1 MEYYLINIICNF
13 FLLLVIRQFL
23 GDFLQFETDNRIKR
37 AVLSVCWL
45 VGTFA
50 VNELLH
56 VPVVNLLTNVLL
68 MLLIS
73 SAYEGKLIKKLAV
86 CMIIAVLGAACDML
100 AYVLT
105 IPFLGESD
113 YFYSMA
119 LTVVFLLVIE
129 RVLRIAIRRG
139 KSWDVVGKEMLVLSG
154 FPILAAVLLYC
165 VTAMEAGI
173 YRLIACISV
182 LGISTLSVVLYNR
195 LAINLGDRMR
205 KIYLE
210 REVEAYKHE
219 MELMRISNRKE
230 QNLRHDLRH
239 HLFEIEGLAKQG
251 EDEKIC
257 TYIDELRRTFVD
269 SKQMVHTGEYET
281 DSLINYLLDN
291 AKNHQIDVNCDI
303 KIPEDIDV
311 SRCKLNVIVGN
322 LLENAIEAAAQADE
336 KRIVLT
342 MQFSAGILFLQIKN
356 TYNGPVRVEG
366 GHVIGKK
373 SKNNHGIG
381 LRSVQ
386 DLVREQNGSLDI
398 SVTDQ
403 FFVAEGMIPVG

>member
-1 MEYYLINIICNF
+1 MEYYLINIICNI

-37 AVLSVCWL
+37 AVFSVCWL

-56 VPVVNLLTNVLL
+56 VPVANLLTNVLL

-100 AYVLT
+100 AYALT

-129 RVLRIAIRRG
+129 RVLRITIRRG

-182 LGISTLSVVLYNR
+182 LGISTLSVILYNR

-281 DSLINYLLDN
+281 DSLINYLLGN
-291 AKNHQIDVNCDI
+291 AKNHQIDVTCDI

-336 KRIVLT
+336 KRIMLT

-366 GHVIGKK
+366 GHALGKK
-373 SKNNHGIG
+373 SQNNHGIG

>member
-1 MEYYLINIICNF
+1 MEYYLINVICNF
-13 FLLLVIRQFL
+13 CLIFVIRQFM
-23 GDFLQFETDNRIKR
+23 GDFFQFDSKNRIKR
-37 AVLSVCWL
+37 AIFSLIWFL
-45 VGTFA
+45 GTIF
-50 VNELLH
+50 VNEWLH
-56 VPVVNLLTNVLL
+56 ITVVNLAVNILL
-68 MLLIS
+68 MFLIS
-73 SAYEGKLIKKLAV
+73 LAYAGGIIKKILV
-86 CMIIAVLGAACDML
+86 CLLIAVLGAACDML
-100 AYVLT
+100 AYAIT
-105 IPFLGESD
+105 TPFLNDTD
-113 YFYSMA
+113 YFYSFVF
-119 LTVVFLLVIE
+119 TVVFLLIFE
-129 RVLRIAIRRG
+129 RVFGVMIRRG
-139 KSWDVVGKEMLVLSG
+139 RNWDIVGKEMLALSG
-154 FPILAAVLLYC
+154 FPIMAAIVLYC
-165 VTAMEAGI
+165 ITGRLTGI
-173 YRLIACISV
+173 YRLVACICV
-182 LGISTLSVVLYNR
+182 VGISALSVVLYNS

-281 DSLINYLLDN
+281 DSLINYLLGN
-291 AKNHQIDVNCDI
+291 AKNHQIDVTCDI

-366 GHVIGKK
+366 GHVLGKK

>member
-13 FLLLVIRQFL
+13 FLLFVIRQFL
-23 GDFLQFETDNRIKR
+23 GDFFQFETDNRIKR
-37 AVLSVCWL
+37 AVFSVCWL

-56 VPVVNLLTNVLL
+56 MPVVNLLTNVLL

-100 AYVLT
+100 AYALT

-281 DSLINYLLDN
+281 DSLINYLLGN
-291 AKNHQIDVNCDI
+291 AKNHQIDVTCDI

-366 GHVIGKK
+366 GHVLGKK
-373 SKNNHGIG
+373 SQNNHGIG
-381 LRSVQ
+381 LRSVH

-398 SVTDQ
+398 SVTNQ
-403 FFVAEGMIPVG
+403 FFVAEGMIPVD

>member
-23 GDFLQFETDNRIKR
+23 GDFLQFETDNSIKR
-37 AVLSVCWL
+37 AVFSVCWL

-86 CMIIAVLGAACDML
+86 CMIMAVLGAACDML
-100 AYVLT
+100 AYALT

-210 REVEAYKHE
+210 REVEAYRHE

-281 DSLINYLLDN
+281 DSLINYLLGN
-291 AKNHQIDVNCDI
+291 AKNHQIDVTCDI

-366 GHVIGKK
+366 GHVLGKK
-373 SKNNHGIG
+373 SQNNHGIG

-386 DLVREQNGSLDI
+386 DLVREQNGSLEI

>member
-23 GDFLQFETDNRIKR
+23 GDFLQFETDNSIKR
-37 AVLSVCWL
+37 AVFSVCWL

-100 AYVLT
+100 AYALT

-281 DSLINYLLDN
+281 DSLINYLLGN
-291 AKNHQIDVNCDI
+291 AKNHQIDVTCDI

-366 GHVIGKK
+366 GHVLGKK
-373 SKNNHGIG
+373 SQNNHGIG

>member
-1 MEYYLINIICNF
+1 MEYYLINVICNF

-23 GDFLQFETDNRIKR
+23 GDFLQFETDKRIKR
-37 AVLSVCWL
+37 AVFSVCWL

-50 VNELLH
+50 VNELFH

-100 AYVLT
+100 AYALT

-129 RVLRIAIRRG
+129 RVLRITIRRG

-291 AKNHQIDVNCDI
+291 AKNHQIEVNCDI

-322 LLENAIEAAAQADE
+322 LLENAIDAAAKSAD
-336 KRIVLT
+336 KKILFT
-342 MQFSAGILFLQIKN
+342 MRYSGGVLFLQIKN
-356 TYNGPVRVEG
+356 SYDGIIKIDDGR
-366 GHVIGKK
+366 VIGRK
-373 SKNNHGIG
+373 STDSHGIG
-381 LRSVQ
+381 LRSVR
-386 DLVREQNGSLDI
+386 DLVNEQNGKLEI
-398 SVTDQ
+398 SVEDNY
-403 FFVAEGMIPVG
+403 FIVEGIIPIE

>member
-1 MEYYLINIICNF
+1 
-13 FLLLVIRQFL
+13 
-23 GDFLQFETDNRIKR
+23 
-37 AVLSVCWL
+37 
-45 VGTFA
+45 
-50 VNELLH
+50 
-56 VPVVNLLTNVLL
+56 
-68 MLLIS
+68 
-73 SAYEGKLIKKLAV
+73 
-86 CMIIAVLGAACDML
+86 
-100 AYVLT
+100 
-105 IPFLGESD
+105 
-113 YFYSMA
+113 
-119 LTVVFLLVIE
+119 
-129 RVLRIAIRRG
+129 
-139 KSWDVVGKEMLVLSG
+139 
-154 FPILAAVLLYC
+154 
-165 VTAMEAGI
+165 
-173 YRLIACISV
+173 
-182 LGISTLSVVLYNR
+182 
-195 LAINLGDRMR
+195 MR

-281 DSLINYLLDN
+281 DSLINYLLGN
-291 AKNHQIDVNCDI
+291 AKNHQIDVTCNI

-356 TYNGPVRVEG
+356 TYNGSVRVEG
-366 GHVIGKK
+366 GHVLGKK
-373 SKNNHGIG
+373 SQNNHGIG

>member
-23 GDFLQFETDNRIKR
+23 GDFLQFETGNRIKR
-37 AVLSVCWL
+37 AVFSVCWL

-50 VNELLH
+50 VNELFH
-56 VPVVNLLTNVLL
+56 VPVVNLFTNVLL

-73 SAYEGKLIKKLAV
+73 SVYEGKLIKKLAV

-100 AYVLT
+100 AYALT

-129 RVLRIAIRRG
+129 RVLRITIRRG

-182 LGISTLSVVLYNR
+182 LGISTLSVILYNR

-219 MELMRISNRKE
+219 MELMRISDRKE

-291 AKNHQIDVNCDI
+291 AKNHQIDVTCDI

-366 GHVIGKK
+366 GHVLGKK
-373 SKNNHGIG
+373 SQNNHGIG

>member
-1 MEYYLINIICNF
+1 MEYYLINIFCNF

-37 AVLSVCWL
+37 AVFSVCWL

-100 AYVLT
+100 AYALT

-257 TYIDELRRTFVD
+257 TYIEELRRTFVD

-281 DSLINYLLDN
+281 DSLINYLLGN
-291 AKNHQIDVNCDI
+291 AKNHQIDVTCDI

-356 TYNGPVRVEG
+356 TYKGPVRVEG
-366 GHVIGKK
+366 GHVLGKK
-373 SKNNHGIG
+373 SQNNHGIG

>member
-37 AVLSVCWL
+37 AVFSVCWL

-100 AYVLT
+100 AYALT

-281 DSLINYLLDN
+281 DSLINYLLGN
-291 AKNHQIDVNCDI
+291 AKNHQIDVTYDI

-366 GHVIGKK
+366 GHVLGKRAR
-373 SKNNHGIG
+373 IIMG
-381 LRSVQ
+381 LALEACR
-386 DLVREQNGSLDI
+386 I
-398 SVTDQ
+398 
-403 FFVAEGMIPVG
+403 

>member
-23 GDFLQFETDNRIKR
+23 GDFFQFETDNRIKR
-37 AVLSVCWL
+37 AVFSVCWL

-56 VPVVNLLTNVLL
+56 MPVVNLLTNVLL

-100 AYVLT
+100 AYALT

-119 LTVVFLLVIE
+119 LTVVFLLVME

-239 HLFEIEGLAKQG
+239 HLFEIEGLARKG
-251 EDEKIC
+251 ETESIC
-257 TYIDELRRTFVD
+257 AYIDELRSTFTD
-269 SKQMVHTGEYET
+269 TKQMVHTGEYET
-281 DSLINYLLDN
+281 DSLINYLIDN
-291 AKNHQIDVNCDI
+291 AKSRNIEVDCDI

-311 SRCKLNVIVGN
+311 SRAKLNVIVGN
-322 LLENAIEAAAQADE
+322 LLENAIEAATLADE
-336 KRIVLT
+336 KRIVFT

-356 TYNGPVRVEG
+356 TYKGTIKIEN
-366 GHVIGKK
+366 GHVHGKK
-373 SKNNHGIG
+373 SQSNHGIG
-381 LRSVQ
+381 LCSVQ
-386 DLVREQNGSLDI
+386 DLVREQNGNLNI

-403 FFVAEGMIPVG
+403 FFVTEGMIPMG